1 MCCYISSKHIMLACN
16 EFICTSLRAKLRDYW
31 CLTSQLPAN
40 SQHLVTVWAINS
52 LTCVCVGHT
61 PSQSGVSLCVGGQM
75 WPVLLKYKIIYHFI
89 FSFVSVKVEVLGAFM
104 DDKFFFFDS
113 QLCHKDRKLW
123 SCDPALISFFP
134 PMFSCRW
141 KRTRLGLP
149 IMRKEDRVWIIFK
162 S

>member
-1 MCCYISSKHIMLACN
+1 MCLCWSH
-16 EFICTSLRAKLRDYW
+16 SLLVRCVTPCWRA
-31 CLTSQLPAN
+31 N
-40 SQHLVTVWAINS
+40 VTRNR
-52 LTCVCVGHT
+52 
-61 PSQSGVSLCVGGQM
+61 
-75 WPVLLKYKIIYHFI
+75 KYKIVYHFI
-89 FSFVSVKVEVLGAFM
+89 FSFVSMKVEVLGAFM

-149 IMRKEDRVWIIFK
+149 IMRKEDRVWIIFRNARSNYEKCSLLQKKKVSKGFLLRKIFHSVVCNHSK
-162 S
+162 SFKL